1 MALHRMSLAY
11 VVMQVS
17 MMGGHLDVLASASAA
32 PGSAT
37 LSQAA
42 PAAVAAAPAAVAA
55 APASLPLDPRTQVN
69 DHVVYAMNLV
79 GPLSEGLAIAVVQV
93 LGSRVGAAAA
103 MPYRAFLKQ
112 ACMTA
117 NVGLCRAVLAVML
130 PDLPWPWAAQALDG

>member
-130 PDLPWPWAAQALDG
+130 PDLPWPWAAYAVDG